1 MTRPST
7 DLNVATTEWALRE
20 NGRVLTNGTVNLP
33 SPSSTGEW
41 IDLELTLADGL
52 ASATVA
58 GTAVAK
64 GINVNGRNGL
74 VTLGSSYSAVVFDNF
89 SMTAV

>member
-20 NGRVLTNGTVNLP
+20 NGRVLTNGTVTLP
-33 SPSSTGEW
+33 SPSPTGEW
-41 IDLELTLADGL
+41 IDLDLTLAEGF

-58 GTAVAK
+58 GTTVAK
-64 GINVNGRNGL
+64 GINVNGTNGL
-74 VTLGSSYSAVVFDNF
+74 VTLGSSYSAVEFDNF
-89 SMTAV
+89 SIVAV